1 MDSSPI
7 ATPEPPKPTEPTVIA
22 NPDPDEEP
30 PLYFAAEI
38 DLPTAQERLRPPR
51 GLGAWLS
58 PGRRRHLEHV
68 ERVWMPFALFIG
80 QAVHGSKS
88 TTLRCMV
95 DRCNGET
102 FALAAEPRTVAAVPD
117 EERLEPR
124 NSLSFVACQLLAQSF
139 LRRFLMAQRGPSR
152 QLTMHQ
158 SHACYYPFWAGYF
171 RRRKTK
177 LDVRLLDA
185 VTGKRTGAGIR
196 RAFLSTILEAADEEA
211 SRAPDAHSPSD
222 SVRSS

>member
-1 MDSSPI
+1 MIDD
-7 ATPEPPKPTEPTVIA
+7 
-22 NPDPDEEP
+22 PDPGEEP

-38 DLPTAQERLRPPR
+38 DLRTARDRFRRPR
-51 GLGAWLS
+51 GLGAWLA
-58 PGRRRHLEHV
+58 PARHRHLEHV
-68 ERVWMPFALFIG
+68 ERIWMPFALFIG

-102 FALAAEPRTVAAVPD
+102 FALAAEPRTVAAIPD
-117 EERLEPR
+117 KERLEPLI
-124 NSLSFVACQLLAQSF
+124 SLSFRDCQALAQTF

-152 QLTMHQ
+152 QLTWHQ
-158 SHACYYPFWAGYF
+158 CHPCYYPFWAGYF

-185 VTGKRTGAGIR
+185 VTGKHTGAGIR
-196 RAFLSTILEAADEEA
+196 RAFLSTIAPEVDEEA
-211 SRAPDAHSPSD
+211 RRTPEVYSPPEARSPSD
-222 SVRSS
+222 SVRGS